1 MNIYIYLSIIRET
14 AKNASASTFIKDL
27 KFFIVDAILL
37 SDILSAVKRRTLFV
51 YTQVSSPPSA
61 HGILL
66 IVKWCLTVLSLRI
79 TQINL
84 KYQNYKETMNKYNV
98 KNKF

>member
-1 MNIYIYLSIIRET
+1 MKNYLSIIRKT

-27 KFFIVDAILL
+27 KFFIVDAVLL
-37 SDILSAVKRRTLFV
+37 SDILSAVKRRALFI

-84 KYQNYKETMNKYNV
+84 KYQNYKETKNKYNV
-98 KNKF
+98 KNKY